1 MGTTKPLDDREMAA
15 WHALLSSHAVVLRK
29 LDAELEAGEGLSLP
43 EYEVLAHLSQ
53 APDHR
58 LRMSELALTALLSA
72 SGVTRL
78 VDRLAREGL
87 VRRERGHGDQRIVH
101 AVLTD
106 EGMAR
111 LRRAYP
117 THLHGVREHVLD
129 RLDPAELDAVTAAL
143 GKLIDPGTPP
153 LPR

>member
-1 MGTTKPLDDREMAA
+1 MAA
-15 WHALLSSHAVVLRK
+15 WHALLSSHAVVVRK
-29 LDAELEAGEGLSLP
+29 LDAELEACERLSLP
-43 EYEVLAHLSQ
+43 EYEVLAHLSR

-58 LRMSELALTALLSA
+58 LRMGDLALTALLSA

-78 VDRLAREGL
+78 VDRLSSQGL
-87 VRRERGHGDQRIVH
+87 IRRERGDGDQRVVH

-117 THLHGVREHVLD
+117 THLRGVREHVLD
-129 RLDPAELDAVTAAL
+129 RLDARELDAVTAAL

>member
-1 MGTTKPLDDREMAA
+1 MAA
-15 WHALLSSHAVVLRK
+15 WHALLSSHAVVVRK
-29 LDAELEAGEGLSLP
+29 LDAELEACERLSLP

-53 APDHR
+53 APEHR
-58 LRMSELALTALLSA
+58 LRMSDLALTALLSA

-78 VDRLAREGL
+78 VDRLVREGL
-87 VRRERGHGDQRIVH
+87 VRRQRGNNDQRVVH

-106 EGMAR
+106 EGLAR
-111 LRRAYP
+111 LQRAYP
-117 THLHGVREHVLD
+117 THLRGVREHVVD
-129 RLDPAELDAVTAAL
+129 RLEPEELDAIISAL